1 MKNLIDKYLDGE
13 LSEEEATTLLEV
25 IARDPELET
34 ELRAYEEMLSLAAG
48 EPPDDPSAGFTVAV
62 MDRIA
67 AGVGRPVARST
78 QSQKPARRP
87 YGRTWRLGLAWAAA
101 LVLMFAIGRMTA
113 GNGFEPGAGSGAGPA
128 VTSTSRTV
136 SGGDVQMA
144 GAPSL
149 AERPRLIRL
158 VYVPR
163 DPDVIQVAIA
173 GTFNGWNPEGI
184 TMERAGDVWTAQLIL
199 PPGTYEYMFIENG
212 ENWVT
217 DPLALQ
223 TRDDGFGRKNAVLDV
238 SI

>member
-13 LSEEEATTLLEV
+13 LTEEEATTLLEV

-34 ELRAYEEMLSLAAG
+34 ELRAYEEMLSLTAG
-48 EPPDDPSAGFTVAV
+48 DLPDDPSAGFTEAV

-67 AGVGRPVARST
+67 AGRRVVRAAPSRR
-78 QSQKPARRP
+78 PARRP
-87 YGRTWRLGLAWAAA
+87 YGRAWRLGLAWAAA
-101 LVLMFAIGRMTA
+101 LALTFAIGRMTA

-128 VTSTSRTV
+128 VTSTPRAA

-144 GAPSL
+144 GASSL

-158 VYVPR
+158 VYIPR
-163 DPDVIQVAIA
+163 DPDVIEVTIA
-173 GTFNGWNPEGI
+173 GTFNGWNPGGI
-184 TMERAGDVWTAQLIL
+184 TMEQAGDVWIARLIL

>member
-1 MKNLIDKYLDGE
+1 MKNLIDKYLDGA
-13 LSEEEATTLLEV
+13 LSEEEAATLLEV
-25 IARDPELET
+25 IARDPEMEA

-48 EPPDDPSAGFTVAV
+48 DLADDPSAGFTGAV
-62 MDRIA
+62 MDRITAGRRVVRA
-67 AGVGRPVARST
+67 APSQPQARWYFGRAWS
-78 QSQKPARRP
+78 
-87 YGRTWRLGLAWAAA
+87 LGLAGAAV
-101 LVLMFAIGRMTA
+101 LVLVFAIGRMTA

-128 VTSTSRTV
+128 VTSTARTV
-136 SGGDVQMA
+136 SGGDAQMA
-144 GAPSL
+144 GVSSL
-149 AERPRLIRL
+149 AERPRLIQL
-158 VYVPR
+158 VYVSR
-163 DPDVIQVAIA
+163 DPDVTQVTIA

-184 TMERAGDVWTAQLIL
+184 TMERTGDVWTAQLIL